1 MRAEEKKSRAPFL
14 AQRTKT
20 AQVATMTAE
29 TIPTF
34 VYTLKSGVGAGKN
47 AVGMPQMQ
55 FTLQLF
61 RPEISLL

>member
-1 MRAEEKKSRAPFL
+1 
-14 AQRTKT
+14 
-20 AQVATMTAE
+20 MTAE

-34 VYTLKSGVGAGKN
+34 VYTLKSGVGARKN